1 MMKFFLL
8 SACAL
13 IVIAS
18 IVGLNI
24 PLRIALVANAII
36 IIIDIIIKI
45 WRRNNGKNRKEKN
58 KDIDS
63 SKKPI

>member
-45 WRRNNGKNRKEKN
+45 RRRNNGKSRKEKN